1 MNIFVSSLS
10 FKSNN
15 EDLKRLFETYGE
27 VSSAR
32 IITDRDSR
40 RSKGYGFVEM
50 PNDQEGQAA
59 INALNGS
66 EQGGRTINVSVAR
79 EREQRSY

>member
-10 FKSNN
+10 FKSTN
-15 EDLKRLFETYGE
+15 EDLKRLFEAYGE

-50 PNDQEGQAA
+50 PNDQEGEAA

-66 EQGGRTINVSVAR
+66 EQGGRSINVSVAR

>member
-10 FKSNN
+10 FKTHS
-15 EDLKRLFETYGE
+15 EELKQLFETYGE
-27 VSSAR
+27 VTSAR
-32 IITDRDSR
+32 IITDRDTH

-50 PNDQEGQAA
+50 PNEAEANAA

-66 EQGGRTINVSVAR
+66 EQKGRTINVSVAR
-79 EREQRSY
+79 ERVERSF

>member
-10 FKSNN
+10 FKAKS
-15 EDLKRLFETYGE
+15 EDLKQLFASYGE
-27 VSSAR
+27 VASAK
-32 IITDRDSR
+32 IITDRNSH

-50 PNDQEGQAA
+50 PNDSEAEKA

-66 EQGGRTINVSVAR
+66 EHLGRAINVSIAR
-79 EREQRSY
+79 ERVER

>member
-10 FKSNN
+10 FKAKS
-15 EDLKRLFETYGE
+15 EDLMQLFAPYGE
-27 VSSAR
+27 VASAK
-32 IITDRDSR
+32 IITDRNSH

-50 PNDQEGQAA
+50 PNDSEAEKA

-66 EQGGRTINVSVAR
+66 EHLDRVINVSIAR
-79 EREQRSY
+79 ERVER

>member
-10 FKSNN
+10 FKTNS
-15 EDLKRLFETYGE
+15 EELKQLFEAYGE
-27 VSSAR
+27 VTSAR
-32 IITDRDSR
+32 IITDRGTH

-50 PNDQEGQAA
+50 PNEAEANAA

-66 EQGGRTINVSVAR
+66 EQKGRAINVSVAR
-79 EREQRSY
+79 ERVERSY

>member
-10 FKSNN
+10 FKARK
-15 EDLKRLFETYGE
+15 EDLINLFAPYGE
-27 VSSAR
+27 ITTAR
-32 IITDRDSR
+32 IILNKETR

-50 PNDQEGQAA
+50 PNEEEAYAA

-66 EQGGRTINVSVAR
+66 EHMGRTINVEAAN
-79 EREQRSY
+79 ERPEKQ